1 MNFITV
7 SKSKVRTIFRVK
19 LMQDAFKLIINRT

>member
-7 SKSKVRTIFRVK
+7 SKSKVCKIVRVK
-19 LMQDAFKLIINRT
+19 LIQDAFKLIRNRT

>member
-7 SKSKVRTIFRVK
+7 SKSKVCKIFRVK
-19 LMQDAFKLIINRT
+19 LIQDAFKLIRNRT